1 MTFSLFRLDSLES
14 RIVVFFV
21 VLLMS
26 VQMAGFF
33 AIRYAIEQ
41 SARTNLRDELDVGVR
56 VFKRLLEQNSQQLV
70 EATAVLSYDFGF
82 REAVSSQDRDTIL
95 SALSN
100 HSARIKANGMVL
112 VNLQNEVVADT
123 LQASAIGKPFAFP
136 ELIVLAK
143 EQRRSSAIRLVNGT
157 IYQIVVV
164 PVLAPLPISWVV
176 MLFQIDDS
184 VATDLKRITSLDVT
198 FVGSAKN
205 GNAAIFATT
214 LTPFLREQLIPF
226 LDDIA
231 GKSEARGIRVFGD
244 EEFETLSTA
253 IENYAGTS
261 IVALLQRSLQDGL
274 RPYEQLQVMLLFLA
288 AIGLSVSLIG
298 SIRIARRISRPVR
311 ALSAAAR
318 RIAVGDYASVAA
330 VSIQQRDEIGELA
343 TAFENMSRGLE
354 ERDQMRDL
362 LGKVASPAVA
372 AQLLRQ
378 KVELGGEERR
388 VTVMFTDIRNFTEL
402 CEVLTPHQSVEL
414 LNRYLARISDVIE
427 KFDGVVDK
435 YTGDGVMA
443 LFGAPIS
450 RDDDAERALFA
461 GLEIDRQLVE
471 LGHELAIENLPNPL
485 VGIGVNTSRVIAG
498 NIGTATRLNYTVLGD
513 GVNLAARLES
523 LTKRYQVPLVVGQ
536 ETKEMVS
543 SLIYRELDKVRVKG
557 KKVPVRIFQP
567 IGRVGEVESATLQL
581 LDQYHAAIEAY
592 RNCQWH
598 TAKVAMTTLKEV
610 PDYKCICELY
620 LGYIGKFENTAPDAE
635 WDGSFTLY
643 EK

>member
-41 SARTNLRDELDVGVR
+41 SARNNLRDELDVGVR

-100 HSARIKANGMVL
+100 HSARIKANGMAL
-112 VNLQNEVVADT
+112 VNLQNVVVADT
-123 LQASAIGKPFAFP
+123 LQTSAIGKQFAFP
-136 ELIVLAK
+136 KLIASAR

-176 MLFQIDDS
+176 MLFLIDDS

-198 FVGSAKN
+198 FVGGAKN
-205 GNAAIFATT
+205 GSLAIFATT
-214 LTPFLREQLIPF
+214 LTPFLRERLMPF
-226 LDDIA
+226 LADIA

-244 EEFETLSTA
+244 EEFETLSTT
-253 IENYAGTS
+253 IENYDGTS
-261 IVALLQRSLQDGL
+261 IVALLQRSLRDGL
-274 RPYEQLQVMLLFLA
+274 QPYEQLQVMLLFLA
-288 AIGLSVSLIG
+288 ALVLSVSLIG
-298 SIRIARRISRPVR
+298 SMRIARRISRPVR
-311 ALSAAAR
+311 TLSAAAR
-318 RIAVGDYASVAA
+318 RIAVGDYATIAA
-330 VSIQQRDEIGELA
+330 VSTQQKDEIGELA
-343 TAFENMSRGLE
+343 TAFENMSRGLK

-372 AQLLRQ
+372 AQLLKQ

-402 CEVLTPHQSVEL
+402 CEILTPQQSVEL
-414 LNRYLARISDVIE
+414 LNRYLARISGVIE
-427 KFDGVVDK
+427 KFEGVVDK

-443 LFGAPIS
+443 LFGAPIG

-461 GLEIDRQLVE
+461 ALEIDRQLVD
-471 LGHELAIENLPNPL
+471 LGRELAIENLPNPL

-513 GVNLAARLES
+513 GVNLAARLER

-536 ETKEMVS
+536 ETKERVS

-557 KKVPVRIFQP
+557 KKVAVRIFQP
-567 IGRVGEVESATLQL
+567 IGRVGEVDSATMRL

-592 RNCQWH
+592 RNCQWQ
-598 TAKVAMTTLKEV
+598 TAKVAMIELKEV

-620 LGYIGKFENTAPDAE
+620 LGYIGKFENTAPDKE

>member
-41 SARTNLRDELDVGVR
+41 SARNNLRDELDVGVR

-100 HSARIKANGMVL
+100 HSARIQANGMAL
-112 VNLQNEVVADT
+112 VNLQNVVVADT
-123 LQASAIGKPFAFP
+123 LQTSAIGKQFAFP
-136 ELIVLAK
+136 KLIASAR
-143 EQRRSSAIRLVNGT
+143 EQRRSSAIRLINGT

-176 MLFQIDDS
+176 MLFLIDDS

-198 FVGSAKN
+198 FVGGAKN
-205 GNAAIFATT
+205 GSLAIFATT
-214 LTPFLREQLIPF
+214 LTPFLRERLMPF
-226 LDDIA
+226 LADIA

-244 EEFETLSTA
+244 EEFETLSTT
-253 IENYAGTS
+253 IENYDGTS
-261 IVALLQRSLQDGL
+261 IVALLQRSLRDGL
-274 RPYEQLQVMLLFLA
+274 QPYEQLQVMLLFLA
-288 AIGLSVSLIG
+288 ALVLSVSLIG
-298 SIRIARRISRPVR
+298 SMRIARRISRPVR
-311 ALSAAAR
+311 TLSAAAR
-318 RIAVGDYASVAA
+318 RIAVGDYATIAA
-330 VSIQQRDEIGELA
+330 VSTQQKDEIGELA
-343 TAFENMSRGLE
+343 TAFENMSRGLK

-372 AQLLRQ
+372 AQLLKQ

-402 CEVLTPHQSVEL
+402 CEILTPQQSVEL
-414 LNRYLARISDVIE
+414 LNRYLARISGVIE
-427 KFDGVVDK
+427 KFEGVVDK

-443 LFGAPIS
+443 LFGAPIG

-461 GLEIDRQLVE
+461 ALEIDRQLVD
-471 LGHELAIENLPNPL
+471 LGRELAIENLPNPL

-513 GVNLAARLES
+513 GVNLAARLER

-536 ETKEMVS
+536 ETKERVS

-557 KKVPVRIFQP
+557 KKVAVRIFQP
-567 IGRVGEVESATLQL
+567 IGRVGEVDSATMRL

-592 RNCQWH
+592 RNCQWQ
-598 TAKVAMTTLKEV
+598 TAKVAMIELKEV

-620 LGYIGKFENTAPDAE
+620 LGYIEKFENTAPDKE

>member
-1 MTFSLFRLDSLES
+1 MTFSLIRFESLES

-100 HSARIKANGMVL
+100 HSARINANGMAL
-112 VNLQNEVVADT
+112 VNLQNDVVADT
-123 LQASAIGKPFAFP
+123 LQASAIGKQFAFP
-136 ELIVLAK
+136 ELIVIAA
-143 EQRRSSAIRLVNGT
+143 ERRRASAIRLVNGT
-157 IYQIVVV
+157 VYQLVVV

-176 MLFQIDDS
+176 MLFIIDDS

-198 FVGSAKN
+198 FI
-205 GNAAIFATT
+205 GNADNGRARILATT
-214 LTPFLREQLIPF
+214 LTPYLRERLQPILA
-226 LDDIA
+226 DIA
-231 GKSEARGIRVFGD
+231 GQPEGRGIRVFGD
-244 EEFETLSTA
+244 EEFETLSTT
-253 IENYAGTS
+253 IERYDGSS
-261 IVALLQRSLQDGL
+261 IFALLQRSLRDGL
-274 RPYEQLQVMLLFLA
+274 RPYDHLQVMLLFLA
-288 AIGLSVSLIG
+288 ALGLTVSLVG

-311 ALSAAAR
+311 ALADAAR
-318 RIAVGDYASVAA
+318 CIAVGDYATVAA
-330 VSIQQRDEIGELA
+330 ETIRQKDEIGELA
-343 TAFENMSRGLE
+343 TAFDSMSRGLA

-378 KVELGGEERR
+378 KVELGGEERL
-388 VTVMFTDIRNFTEL
+388 VTVMFADIRNFTEL
-402 CEVLTPHQSVEL
+402 CELLSPQESLEL
-414 LNRYLARISDVIE
+414 LNRYLARISGVIE
-427 KFDGVVDK
+427 KYDGVIDK

-443 LFGAPIS
+443 LFGAPIG
-450 RDDDAERALFA
+450 RMDDAQRALFA
-461 GLEIDRQLVE
+461 ALEIDREIVN
-471 LGHELAIENLPNPL
+471 LGRELADENLPFPQ
-485 VGIGVNTSRVIAG
+485 VGIGINTSKVIAG
-498 NIGTATRLNYTVLGD
+498 NIGTASRLNYTVLGD

-523 LTKRYQVPLVVGQ
+523 LTKRYQVPLVVG
-536 ETKEMVS
+536 EDAKKLVH
-543 SLIYRELDKVRVKG
+543 SLVYRELDKVRVKG

-567 IGRVGEVESATLQL
+567 LGRVGEIDSAALQCL
-581 LDQYHAAIEAY
+581 TEYHAAIEAF
-592 RNCQWH
+592 RNRDWQ
-598 TAKVAMTTLKEV
+598 TAKAAIEALREV
-610 PDYKCICELY
+610 PTYRCICDLY
-620 LGYIGKFENTAPDAE
+620 LGYIRQFENAPPDRD